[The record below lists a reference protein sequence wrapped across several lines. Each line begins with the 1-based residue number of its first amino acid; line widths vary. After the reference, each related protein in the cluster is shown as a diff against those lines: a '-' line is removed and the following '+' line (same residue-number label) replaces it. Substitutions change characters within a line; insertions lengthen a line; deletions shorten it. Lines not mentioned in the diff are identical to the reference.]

1 MKIRTMAGLMAGLL
15 LCAAPQLV
23 QAAPNCFAINGNLGF
38 TGTMALQLG
47 SLAVPRDVPNG
58 TMLYFQYFSQA
69 ANGLQL
75 QCDAPNAAVR
85 QSFRMQGV
93 GANANFSGNQAY
105 AGKVYATRVP
115 GIGVAWFANGKW
127 MTDGNV
133 DTINSNPSPYICGGD
148 GAPPGTCNTKLLDR
162 APPSTSFALI
172 KTGPVGAGIIRARDL
187 GSVSY
192 FATVNGGSTEFII
205 TSIGLTGSISVVS
218 STCRTPDVKVALG
231 SRKVSALTGAA
242 GTPTPTVSFVLGL
255 TDCPGFPGNFHL
267 TQATSPM
274 SSENGVVRDPS
285 FLPNSVSVRIDPA
298 APAIDAA
305 RGVLSLT
312 TERGVATGVGV
323 QLLDSAGAP
332 WPLSKDVKLSNVLAA
347 GTRSLDI
354 SLGARYL
361 KTTPGKVT
369 AGPANAVATYTLTY
383 Q

>member
-15 LCAAPQLV
+15 LCAAPQLA
-23 QAAPNCFAINGNLGF
+23 QAGPNCFAINGNLGF

-58 TMLYFQYFSQA
+58 TMLYFQYIRQA

-75 QCDAPNAAVR
+75 QCDVANAVI
-85 QSFRMQGV
+85 QLSFRMQGV

-105 AGKVYATRVP
+105 AGKVYATAVP
-115 GIGVAWFANGKW
+115 GIGVAWYTNSLW
-127 MTDGNV
+127 MADGNV
-133 DTINSNPSPYICGGD
+133 DNSVPTVPNGCGSGL
-148 GAPPGTCNTKLLDR
+148 GEPPGACRTLPLPKLVPTT
-162 APPSTSFALI
+162 AFMLI
-172 KTGPVGAGIIRARDL
+172 KTGPVGTGIIRASDL
-187 GSVSY
+187 GRLSYFVTVGGGGTEFNVSSVS
-192 FATVNGGSTEFII
+192 
-205 TSIGLTGSISVVS
+205 LTGSISVVS
-218 STCRTPDVKVALG
+218 TTCHTPDVKVALG

-242 GTPTPTVSFVLGL
+242 GASTPTVGFVLGL
-255 TDCPGFPGNFHL
+255 ADCPGFPGNL
-267 TQATSPM
+267 SITSTTAPV
-274 SSENGVVRDPS
+274 SSENGVVRAPT

-332 WPLSKDVKLSNVLAA
+332 WPLSKDVKLSNVLGA
-347 GTRSLDI
+347 GTRLLDI

-361 KTTPGKVT
+361 KTTMGTVT
-369 AGPANAVATYTLTY
+369 TGPANAVATYTLTY